1 MCTVK
6 TPKGK
11 SITTI
16 PCKDDLYKI
25 LAVQSKTPNKSATVA
40 SEKMLISEAHRKL
53 GHIAHSAVKHAI
65 TNGLI
70 MGIQLDA
77 ETKPKFC
84 EACAK
89 AKSAWQPFPKESKT
103 QAESF
108 GERVHWDLWGPAS
121 VKSLD
126 GYSYVAAHID
136 DATCETKLYFQE
148 KKSETFNSYK
158 QDEAYI
164 ENQTGH

>member
-1 MCTVK
+1 M
-6 TPKGK
+6 
-11 SITTI
+11 S
-16 PCKDDLYKI
+16 
-25 LAVQSKTPNKSATVA
+25 
-40 SEKMLISEAHRKL
+40 ISEAHRKL

-70 MGIQLDA
+70 TGIQLDT

-84 EACAK
+84 EACTK
-89 AKSAWQPFPKESKT
+89 AKSVQQPFQKESKT
-103 QAESF
+103 RAESI

-136 DATCETKLYFQE
+136 NATHETKLYFQE

-164 ENQTGH
+164 ENQTGR